1 MKQVIFNHQ
10 IHPALEQEKLWRG
23 GEIRPRSKR
32 EQLQAF
38 AIYLLRF
45 FVIAAL
51 LLAVLNASAGV
62 GFDGM

>member
-1 MKQVIFNHQ
+1 MKQVTSNLH

-23 GEIRPRSKR
+23 GETRPRSRR
-32 EQLQAF
+32 EQIQAF
-38 AIYLLRF
+38 GIYLLRF
-45 FVIAAL
+45 FIIAAL

>member
-1 MKQVIFNHQ
+1 MKQATSNLQ

-23 GEIRPRSKR
+23 GETRPRSRR
-32 EQLQAF
+32 EQIQAF

-45 FVIAAL
+45 FIIAAL